1 MRRIIPYRLAVL
13 AAAMAVLLT
22 ACGVKSTEVTTSSD
36 EKIITYWNIGTE
48 GADKEVFQYAVDE
61 YNKNTESG
69 YTVESISEQND
80 NYKEKL
86 IVAMSSGECPD
97 MYTSWSGGP
106 MIEYI
111 EAGFAQPLDE
121 LYEKYGLKEKYMDA
135 ALAQATYDGKLY
147 AVPVYNVSLAGIFY
161 NKEIFERYNLEV
173 PSTVS
178 ELEAICDRLLEEGI
192 IPFALA
198 NAPKWT
204 GSMYYQCLATRYGGL
219 EPFRK
224 AAMGEGSFE
233 DECFRYAGEKIQEW
247 AAKGYFPEGTNSLS
261 EDDGQAKQLMY
272 QEEAGMLLGG
282 SWYIGTF
289 ASDSP
294 EFYEKVGWFSFPAV
308 EDSDADPS
316 IQIGTI
322 GDQFISFNCEG
333 EKLEEAFRCATYYTT
348 DGAKE
353 LMVDVGKIPPTTDA
367 SELITDGLTRQI
379 LEAAAG
385 ASSVQLWYDQ
395 YLPSSVA
402 QIHLTTCQK
411 LFDFTI
417 TPEEA
422 SRQFEQSMENYLAGQ

>member
-178 ELEAICDRLLEEGI
+178 ELEAVCDRLLEEGI

-204 GSMYYQCLATRYGGL
+204 GSMY
-219 EPFRK
+219 
-224 AAMGEGSFE
+224 
-233 DECFRYAGEKIQEW
+233 
-247 AAKGYFPEGTNSLS
+247 
-261 EDDGQAKQLMY
+261 
-272 QEEAGMLLGG
+272 
-282 SWYIGTF
+282 
-289 ASDSP
+289 
-294 EFYEKVGWFSFPAV
+294 
-308 EDSDADPS
+308 
-316 IQIGTI
+316 
-322 GDQFISFNCEG
+322 
-333 EKLEEAFRCATYYTT
+333 
-348 DGAKE
+348 
-353 LMVDVGKIPPTTDA
+353 
-367 SELITDGLTRQI
+367 
-379 LEAAAG
+379 
-385 ASSVQLWYDQ
+385 
-395 YLPSSVA
+395 
-402 QIHLTTCQK
+402 
-411 LFDFTI
+411 
-417 TPEEA
+417 
-422 SRQFEQSMENYLAGQ
+422 

>member
-1 MRRIIPYRLAVL
+1 
-13 AAAMAVLLT
+13 
-22 ACGVKSTEVTTSSD
+22 
-36 EKIITYWNIGTE
+36 
-48 GADKEVFQYAVDE
+48 
-61 YNKNTESG
+61 
-69 YTVESISEQND
+69 
-80 NYKEKL
+80 
-86 IVAMSSGECPD
+86 
-97 MYTSWSGGP
+97 
-106 MIEYI
+106 
-111 EAGFAQPLDE
+111 
-121 LYEKYGLKEKYMDA
+121 
-135 ALAQATYDGKLY
+135 
-147 AVPVYNVSLAGIFY
+147 
-161 NKEIFERYNLEV
+161 
-173 PSTVS
+173 
-178 ELEAICDRLLEEGI
+178 
-192 IPFALA
+192 
-198 NAPKWT
+198 
-204 GSMYYQCLATRYGGL
+204 
-219 EPFRK
+219 
-224 AAMGEGSFE
+224 
-233 DECFRYAGEKIQEW
+233 
-247 AAKGYFPEGTNSLS
+247 
-261 EDDGQAKQLMY
+261 
-272 QEEAGMLLGG
+272 MLLGG

-422 SRQFEQSMENYLAGQ
+422 SRQVEQSMENYLAGQ